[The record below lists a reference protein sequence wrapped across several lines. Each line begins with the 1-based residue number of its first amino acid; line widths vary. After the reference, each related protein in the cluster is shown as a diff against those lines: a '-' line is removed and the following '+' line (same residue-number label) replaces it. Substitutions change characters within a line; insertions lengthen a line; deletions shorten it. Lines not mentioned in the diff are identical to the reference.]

1 MKQLPCCGKTKLLEE
16 LLANLPNLYREEK
29 KKFLFLW
36 RSKSTLWPR
45 GSCYPNLRSLLYNDV
60 LEKTAQPPDLCTK
73 TLLRYAW
80 PWNTSGPWRSASQ
93 SYREVYSLKQS
104 IYRHNLNFKAS
115 NVTGRQ
121 SVYVNLEIKVPVLV
135 CMFKM
140 GMERSV
146 LLSGKG
152 HLTSTSPN
160 WVPRQFCIW
169 LLILHILK
177 YPWHRWL
184 GFSYFKVLRFQR

>member
-1 MKQLPCCGKTKLLEE
+1 MKQLPCCGKTKLLKEM
-16 LLANLPNLYREEK
+16 LANLPNLYREEK

-45 GSCYPNLRSLLYNDV
+45 GSCYPNLRSILYNDV

-73 TLLRYAW
+73 LRHAW
-80 PWNTSGPWRSASQ
+80 P
-93 SYREVYSLKQS
+93 YREVYSLKQS
-104 IYRHNLNFKAS
+104 IYRHNLKFKAS

-121 SVYVNLEIKVPVLV
+121 GVYVHLEIKVPVLV

-160 WVPRQFCIW
+160 WVPRQFFIW

-184 GFSYFKVLRFQR
+184 VFSYFKVLRFQR